1 MSIIKRVSPLLNLDK
16 YKTFIEDADPNSLY
30 LKINE
35 FKDVFTGGKNG
46 FVIEGTPYLRETTE
60 VKIEIKDVTGN
71 TIYVEPGD
79 GTPEYYEGLSKVI
92 STHVYDDTPIG
103 EGLVTIL
110 AELKEYIDENGTVR
124 PVPDE
129 WKGVYNLKW
138 QRRITV
144 NRNFPNEDKV
154 RFYLRP
160 TVEIEEIVKPVY
172 NINLP
177 TVTRT
182 GEVSGIAELPLAGTD
197 ITNYGGGTIYRL
209 QLSSGSWNR
218 AVDENVVSVPSLN
231 YNSRVLEVL
240 NDRVVLVDRPYTV
253 NGVVNNFT
261 SQSFTTTFED
271 IEQQEFLESNIISS
285 YAKLTIR
292 RLSTFVGDVARVKIY
307 RKSRNTLED
316 FQFVQDITLEATE
329 FLVDYQ
335 ADSTNEL
342 YYGNFYG
349 NNLYNY
355 WISGSDD
362 HPIQPNTNILA
373 NSARIDYQSSIGGT
387 QKLITSQSFTF
398 SEGVEYTLSHNLL
411 YRGGG
416 SNTAYVKS
424 YLSSSTYLQE
434 INNTTYSTDLLQR
447 TVIST
452 NFIADKTDDAKLVF
466 EFVGDTTDSITPSP
480 EWYIS
485 AISLKSAEQTSFSPD
500 EITFIQPIPRK
511 IGEEI
516 FDFRFDFYDINNNF
530 IPVTVTAT
538 KLFDGGNDIPG
549 VGLKS
554 FTLESDLQSFKF
566 DTEGTPNPINQQI
579 LFSVN
584 KIGAFT
590 GSITFASSAF
600 DGNGNELTPESY
612 VGGQYPGLLTNV
624 TDTSAILTLGNF
636 TGSRNDVTVSS
647 VRYVATLEDVTSV
660 LGIVRV
666 IEGFP
671 PSVLTAVASKNQFV
685 FNPDDNLKPVT
696 SNDFIEIFVNNRNFT
711 SGSLTVVSASNLP
724 SLEVVSSTPSASVFK
739 LYAGSP
745 DEYPTSWS
753 YYTPTSSSN
762 QGTYTFSQQDLSANV
777 QIQSVIEGA
786 GSKGLFANA
795 SQNQFFYKMTD
806 LTPTPLLQNSV
817 IQVKRQNLGRLDN
830 EITVTSGSGKPPLT
844 VVSDNLG
851 IKTFGISASN
861 YPYTAG
867 ETTYDFRALDLN
879 NELYS
884 DTVTISPII
893 AESQIAVNLTN
904 ENVSLSAFSTG
915 FVPSASFDFT
925 RGIIL
930 VTVGTEVISY
940 NSPIQNNRFSASLS
954 TTTNVSGAFINN
966 NGVYG
971 ITRLDD
977 DSGSVVLGVI
987 YRDGRGTD
995 TTFQKEVSYSKSKK
1009 AAPNIEVV
1017 TGPREQSVTANSNG
1031 LQIDSFDNAVVAVRE
1046 IYNNQINVKPFQSL
1060 TATSPDIL
1068 NICVSTSTGIIT
1080 LAGRTLGNSVNST
1093 SIAVNGSILDSEN
1106 TTRNINDTISLSK
1119 VKKSAPNVEVSV
1131 TPGAQ
1136 SIFADSLG
1144 QGFELPVTV
1153 TVSATEGGVSRFNSI
1168 GTPLFTN
1175 GLTGTVAGNEIIFSS
1190 FASQITSNTA
1200 TVTIPVSYTD
1210 SEGVSGTKSVVATVS
1225 KVLKAAPTTIVQL
1238 SSYAQSVLN
1247 DQGSYGNPSPFTV
1260 TVTEGGGAYAYLS
1273 DLGTNSSFRVTPTNG
1288 SNNDTSIVTPDTPTT
1303 DAGVA
1308 VSMSVEYI
1316 NSEGTYSSSFVQ
1328 HVVSVVSDG
1337 TDGEDSYSANLSN
1350 EAFVLLADRDG
1361 NVISYEGSGT
1371 DIAVFRGETELAGI
1385 TSGTPTAGQFS
1396 VTSNVIE
1403 GSITVGSITAGTP
1416 LVVGNHSN
1424 MTTDNVTIEYT
1435 INAED
1440 KVTLTK
1446 VQVGIKEKEAES
1458 AYDIFASNPAVVLPA
1473 DYRGCVS
1480 SYESSGTDIYAFY
1493 GSTQLTPI
1501 TSGTPSDGCFSIF
1514 SSCVIE
1520 GCIQI
1525 GSITKNDSEKTLVV
1539 GNHSNFCLTDDSALI
1554 MYCVNAEN
1562 RYCTQI
1568 YQAIV
1573 KAKEG
1578 APLNIELLPSSYV
1591 FNLDQ
1596 NGFFKSGSIEN
1607 SKFTV
1612 DVRKGDIQYTFACE
1626 EPYGEDTYRALFP
1639 SGDFDFTPSVVDNK
1653 LVLSP
1658 VYGFVFTNSYA
1669 LYGAGDGPSGSALIT
1684 VIDNSTDTPY
1694 DKLWGYT
1701 SIKDGQSSFTVN
1713 LTKTNHTFKANAL
1726 GCVSENDL
1734 SAGKFDIEFYNGLN
1748 QYTVDE
1754 GVGEPLSYASDTYRA
1769 SVGSSDGITFDTD
1782 TVSSQLQFTPSTL
1795 TKDSGSAVIQ
1805 ITDNKTSCTYCRTY
1819 TFSKTKDGSTGVSIL
1834 IDPANQI
1841 LSGSVIGPSFE
1852 PPKPFN
1858 VIVEQNGTKF
1868 CYDNDLTNPSTFKI
1882 TNVFSGSDITNNGNA
1897 TSATITPI
1905 TPTCFNRY
1913 DTTFCVC
1920 YRDVNSVISTPT
1932 QQRHGVNI
1940 TVNGSTGPGI
1950 VFTGLW
1956 EECRVYQFDLSNGRR
1971 DAVLWVGETPG
1982 TCDTYYASKQTH
1994 TSTAGDEPGTLDG
2007 NDYWQELGNQDFF
2020 VAAKIGIFEESY
2032 IQNTLNIGTNSNGG
2046 ISSANITLYGGTSN
2060 PYFSLGQNDNL
2071 TGQIFGCKGIWIGR
2085 DSDDYKAS
2093 FVGDSGA
2100 LLWDGC
2106 DLTVSGSIIATSGR
2120 FDGDVCVG
2128 GRVIIGPNANTPSPC
2143 VAYRDGAI
2151 NEHPVTWQ
2159 VDPYPSSPKPACW
2172 CTNIGG
2178 TGATGYLFVSCLLT
2192 SNNSNPLSD
2201 FDVVRADF
2209 IFTPNPQTIC
2219 TLPDIGWPPSTEV
2232 YLDFQITEGSNVLLS
2247 KECIIPK
2254 ETIGIVTET
2263 LCYGNISKKNTLQS
2277 RVLVYAYAILDFSC
2291 EDYSGD
2297 VTISSCLTG
2306 IQPSI
2311 SLRSNGLFTDVGGGE
2326 VSVVGLAL
2334 TGEGV
2339 STGGGGGGSVTS
2351 ITAGCGLLGGTIT
2364 STGTICLD
2372 VNSAQFI
2379 CGVKGSL
2386 PSGSISGSSQLTG
2399 SFDLR
2404 YALSGSGAVLPQ
2416 NLVSGSSQ
2424 ITLAGD
2430 VSGTANNTSITAN
2443 CIVNA
2448 DINSNAA
2455 IIHTKL
2461 DFRGSCLVS
2470 GSSQININFT
2480 CGVADVNRGGTGLG
2494 SLGSGCLLTGNGTN
2508 FVCLISPSC
2517 ITVCRAAWADC
2528 AQTAVRLSTA
2538 IGVSDGGTGQT
2549 TYSNGELL
2557 IGNAGTLTRRG
2568 LCGGSGI
2575 TILNGAGC
2583 ITISGCTGT
2592 VFAVGGR
2599 GSVSGLAI
2607 CGLVTTTGDIVLCG
2621 TLQVSPSNFASQTQ
2635 NTFLAAPNGSAGV
2648 PTFRSIVAADVP
2660 TLNQNTTGQA
2670 GSVANSVTFSNSS
2683 TGGAA
2688 SGTTF
2693 NGSSAVTITRGTLS
2707 AACDNHTHDVT
2718 CITTGCFGVGRGGT
2732 GRPSL
2737 LIGCLLVGNG
2747 TGAVCFQSPDDLL
2760 VKYAQCSN
2768 NSCNAQ
2774 CLQGALPAISPTV
2787 STIVQRT
2794 TNGSICACSVVI
2806 SNDNQILFRGG
2817 TNVDS
2822 AINRECNGCILNIG
2836 TNVCNRFGTTFV
2848 GNTFGYWIRVD
2859 ARNECSTLYN
2869 GIFFYRA
2876 CSNGCCELELAKITC
2891 SGITSRDFIL
2901 SSDRRIKCDIQ
2912 PLTYSLDKLNCITPY
2927 SYNKQGKDEIGIIAQ
2942 DLQTIYPQAVF
2953 SGSDGYLNI
2962 STNALPTIL
2971 LGAVKELTERV
2982 MCLECMLMMR
2992 GE

>member
-79 GTPEYYEGLSKVI
+79 GAPEYYEGLAKVI
-92 STHVYDDTPIG
+92 SAHVYDDTPIG

-110 AELKEYIDENGTVR
+110 AELKEYIDDNGTVR

-138 QRRITV
+138 QRRITI

-172 NINLP
+172 NITLP

-182 GEVSGIAELPLAGTD
+182 GEVSGIAELPLAGTN

-209 QLSSGSWNR
+209 QLTDGSWDR
-218 AVDENVVSVPSLN
+218 AVDQNIVSIPSLN
-231 YNSRVLEVL
+231 YQATVLEVL
-240 NDRVVLVDRPYTV
+240 NDRVVLVDVPYTV

-271 IEQQEFLESNIISS
+271 VEQQEFLESNIISS

-329 FLVDYQ
+329 FLVDYLAQ
-335 ADSTNEL
+335 NTNEL

-549 VGLKS
+549 VGLRS

-566 DTEGTPNPINQQI
+566 DTEGNPNPPNQEI

-590 GSITFASSAF
+590 GSITFVSSAF
-600 DGNGNELTPESY
+600 DGDGIELTSESY
-612 VGGQYPGLLTNV
+612 ADGQYPGLLTNV

-660 LGIVRV
+660 LGIVRI

-696 SNDFIEIFVNNRNFT
+696 PNDFIEIFVNNRNFT

-786 GSKGLFANA
+786 GAKGLFATTN
-795 SQNQFFYKMTD
+795 QNQFFYKMTD
-806 LTPTPLLQNSV
+806 LTPVPPLQNSV

-893 AESQIAVNLTN
+893 AESQIAVNVTN
-904 ENVSLSAFSTG
+904 ENITLAALSTG
-915 FVPSASFDFT
+915 FIPSASFDFA
-925 RGIIL
+925 RGVIL
-930 VTVGTEVISY
+930 VTVGTDVINY
-940 NSPIQNNRFSASLS
+940 NSPLQNNRFSASLS
-954 TTTNVSGAFINN
+954 STLNVSGAFVDNT
-966 NGVYG
+966 GVYG
-971 ITRLDD
+971 ISRLDD
-977 DSGSVVLGVI
+977 DSGSVVLDVI

-995 TTFQKEVSYSKSKK
+995 TTFQKEITYSKTKK
-1009 AAPNIEVV
+1009 AAPIIEIV
-1017 TGPREQSVTANSNG
+1017 TGPKDQSVTATSNG
-1031 LQIDSFDNAVVAVRE
+1031 TQTDSFDNVVVVARE
-1046 IYNNQINVKPFQSL
+1046 IYDNSITIKPFQTL
-1060 TATSPDIL
+1060 TASGSNLPSIVTTP
-1068 NICVSTSTGIIT
+1068 STGIIT
-1080 LAGRTLGNSVNST
+1080 LAGRTLATNVNSAN
-1093 SIAVNGSILDSEN
+1093 IAIEGTIIDSEN
-1106 TTRNINDTISLSK
+1106 VTRTVNDTISLSK

-1144 QGFELPVTV
+1144 CGFSLPVAV
-1153 TVSATEGGVSRFNSI
+1153 TVSATEGGTSRFTSI
-1168 GTPLFTN
+1168 GTPSFTN
-1175 GLTGTVAGNEIIFSS
+1175 GLNGTVSTNTVVFNTISS
-1190 FASQITSNTA
+1190 CLTA
-1200 TVTIPVSYTD
+1200 TSASVSIPVSYID

-1238 SSYAQSVLN
+1238 TSYAQSVLN
-1247 DQGSYGNPSPFTV
+1247 EQGSYGTP
-1260 TVTEGGGAYAYLS
+1260 
-1273 DLGTNSSFRVTPTNG
+1273 SSFRVAVNEGKGAYSYDDTLISNESFRITPTNALNSG
-1288 SNNDTSIVTPDTPTT
+1288 DIVTPNTPTT

-1308 VSMSVEYI
+1308 VSMSVEYK
-1316 NSEGTYSSSFVQ
+1316 NSEGTLSSSFAE
-1328 HVVSVVSDG
+1328 HVVSVITQPS
-1337 TDGEDSYSANLSN
+1337 DSYSANLSN

-1371 DIAVFRGETELAGI
+1371 DIAVFKGETELTGI
-1385 TSGTPTAGQFS
+1385 TSGTPTDGQFS
-1396 VTSNVIE
+1396 VTATPIE
-1403 GSITVGSITAGTP
+1403 GSINIGSFTPGTP
-1416 LVVGNHSN
+1416 LVVGNHN
-1424 MTTDNVTIEYT
+1424 DMTTDNVTIEYT

-1446 VQVGIKEKEAES
+1446 VQVGIKEREAEN
-1458 AYDIFASNPAVVLPA
+1458 AYEIALTNNAVSIPA
-1473 DYRGCVS
+1473 DLNGVVKTYDS
-1480 SYESSGTDIYAFY
+1480 TGTEIYAFY
-1493 GSTQLTPI
+1493 GSSKLIPVV
-1501 TSGTPSDGCFSIF
+1501 SGIPADGCFSVF
-1514 SSCVIE
+1514 YTESVE
-1520 GCIQI
+1520 GDITV
-1525 GSITKNDSEKTLVV
+1525 GSISRNLTENTIVV
-1539 GNHSNFCLTDDSALI
+1539 GNHSNMCSTNCIATIL
-1554 MYCVNAEN
+1554 YCVNAEN
-1562 RYCTQI
+1562 RHCVPLF
-1568 YQAIV
+1568 QAI
-1573 KAKEG
+1573 
-1578 APLNIELLPSSYV
+1578 
-1591 FNLDQ
+1591 
-1596 NGFFKSGSIEN
+1596 
-1607 SKFTV
+1607 SKV
-1612 DVRKGDIQYTFACE
+1612 
-1626 EPYGEDTYRALFP
+1626 
-1639 SGDFDFTPSVVDNK
+1639 N
-1653 LVLSP
+1653 
-1658 VYGFVFTNSYA
+1658 
-1669 LYGAGDGPSGSALIT
+1669 DG
-1684 VIDNSTDTPY
+1684 N
-1694 DKLWGYT
+1694 
-1701 SIKDGQSSFTVN
+1701 DGNDAISVN
-1713 LTKTNHTFKANAL
+1713 LTKTNHTFKADQSGCISEDELSL
-1726 GCVSENDL
+1726 GRFSVDFYKGINRFS
-1734 SAGKFDIEFYNGLN
+1734 FDCEIPYS
-1748 QYTVDE
+1748 T
-1754 GVGEPLSYASDTYRA
+1754 DTYRTT
-1769 SVGSSDGITFDTD
+1769 VVNNDGITFNTSIISDIILFVPA
-1782 TVSSQLQFTPSTL
+1782 TV
-1795 TKDSGSAVIQ
+1795 TKDSGSATIVAIE
-1805 ITDNKTSCTYCRTY
+1805 NSTSCPYCREY
-1819 TFSKTKDGSTGVSIL
+1819 TFNKVKDGPPGSTGVSIL
-1834 IDPANQI
+1834 IDPSTQI
-1841 LSGSVIGPSFE
+1841 LTGSVLGPSFAD
-1852 PPKPFN
+1852 PKPFT

-1868 CYDNDLTNPSTFKI
+1868 CYDNNLTNPSTFKI
-1882 TNVFSGSDITNNGNA
+1882 TNVFSGSGIADGGNA
-1897 TSATITPI
+1897 SSATITPI
-1905 TPTCFNRY
+1905 CACSFNRY

-1920 YRDVNSVISTPT
+1920 YKDSNCVISTPT
-1932 QQRHGVNI
+1932 QQRHGVSI
-1940 TVNGSTGPGI
+1940 TADGSTGPGI
-1950 VFTGLW
+1950 VFTGVW
-1956 EECRVYQFDLSNGRR
+1956 EEGRIYQFDLSNGRR
-1971 DAVLWVGETPG
+1971 DAVLWEGATVDTY
-1982 TCDTYYASKQTH
+1982 DTYYATKVGH
-1994 TSTAGDEPGTLDG
+1994 TACLDNKPTTGGNAVWESLGT
-2007 NDYWQELGNQDFF
+2007 QDFF

-2032 IQNTLNIGTNSNGG
+2032 IQNTLNIGTNNNGG
-2046 ISSANITLYGGTSN
+2046 LSTANITLAGGTEY
-2060 PYFSLGQNDNL
+2060 PYFSLGQTPL
-2071 TGQIFGCKGIWIGR
+2071 QCWGCNGIWIGNDGGNYR
-2085 DSDDYKAS
+2085 AS
-2093 FVGDSGA
+2093 FVGDSGS
-2100 LLWDGC
+2100 LTWSGC
-2106 DLTVSGSIIATSGR
+2106 ELRVSGSIIATSGR
-2120 FDGDVCVG
+2120 FDGDVCIG
-2128 GRVIIGPNANTPSPC
+2128 GKVFLGPNACTPPPC
-2143 VAYRDGAI
+2143 VVTRDGTMECI
-2151 NEHPVTWQ
+2151 IPWQ
-2159 VDPYPSSPKPACW
+2159 IDCYSSSPRPACW
-2172 CTNIGG
+2172 CSNIGG
-2178 TGATGYLFVSCLLT
+2178 YVFVSSLLT

-2209 IFTPNPQTIC
+2209 IFTPDPNFIATPPSTA
-2219 TLPDIGWPPSTEV
+2219 WPPSTEV

-2254 ETIGIVTET
+2254 ETIGTVTET

-2277 RVLVYAYAILDFSC
+2277 RVLVCAYAILDFSC
-2291 EDYSGD
+2291 EDYTGD

-2339 STGGGGGGSVTS
+2339 STGGGGGGSGTVTEVGGCNGIDGTVNTTGCLFLSGQSSCFHNLNTNGIVVRCGSSAITSRNLCGGTGVTIFNPDGVSGNPLICVSVSGGVTCISGTGGILTSPACITSTGTIGLTGQALALHNLATNGLIARTSCGNVAGRTITGGTGITVTNGDGVSGNPSISGCIGTVTSVTGTGSVSGLSLSGIVTSSGNITLGGSLTLTSSQVTTALGFTPYNSTNPSGYTTCTGTVTS
-2351 ITAGCGLLGGTIT
+2351 IATNNGITGGTIT
-2364 STGTICLD
+2364 STGTI
-2372 VNSAQFI
+2372 
-2379 CGVKGSL
+2379 
-2386 PSGSISGSSQLTG
+2386 
-2399 SFDLR
+2399 
-2404 YALSGSGAVLPQ
+2404 
-2416 NLVSGSSQ
+2416 
-2424 ITLAGD
+2424 
-2430 VSGTANNTSITAN
+2430 
-2443 CIVNA
+2443 
-2448 DINSNAA
+2448 
-2455 IIHTKL
+2455 
-2461 DFRGSCLVS
+2461 
-2470 GSSQININFT
+2470 
-2480 CGVADVNRGGTGLG
+2480 GL
-2494 SLGSGCLLTGNGTN
+2494 
-2508 FVCLISPSC
+2508 
-2517 ITVCRAAWADC
+2517 
-2528 AQTAVRLSTA
+2528 
-2538 IGVSDGGTGQT
+2538 
-2549 TYSNGELL
+2549 
-2557 IGNAGTLTRRG
+2557 
-2568 LCGGSGI
+2568 
-2575 TILNGAGC
+2575 
-2583 ITISGCTGT
+2583 
-2592 VFAVGGR
+2592 
-2599 GSVSGLAI
+2599 
-2607 CGLVTTTGDIVLCG
+2607 
-2621 TLQVSPSNFASQTQ
+2621 
-2635 NTFLAAPNGSAGV
+2635 
-2648 PTFRSIVAADVP
+2648 
-2660 TLNQNTTGQA
+2660 TGQA
-2670 GSVANSVTFSNSS
+2670 LALHNLGTNGLIVRTGAGTVA
-2683 TGGAA
+2683 GR
-2688 SGTTF
+2688 
-2693 NGSSAVTITRGTLS
+2693 TITGTSNRITVTNGDGVSGNPTLTTPQ
-2707 AACDNHTHDVT
+2707 DLHTST
-2718 CITTGCFGVGRGGT
+2718 
-2732 GRPSL
+2732 
-2737 LIGCLLVGNG
+2737 N
-2747 TGAVCFQSPDDLL
+2747 FQ
-2760 VKYAQCSN
+2760 
-2768 NSCNAQ
+2768 
-2774 CLQGALPAISPTV
+2774 V
-2787 STIVQRT
+2787 STL
-2794 TNGSICACSVVI
+2794 CAS
-2806 SNDNQILFRGG
+2806 S
-2817 TNVDS
+2817 
-2822 AINRECNGCILNIG
+2822 
-2836 TNVCNRFGTTFV
+2836 NVC
-2848 GNTFGYWIRVD
+2848 
-2859 ARNECSTLYN
+2859 AS
-2869 GIFFYRA
+2869 
-2876 CSNGCCELELAKITC
+2876 
-2891 SGITSRDFIL
+2891 DFIL
-2901 SSDRRIKCDIQ
+2901 TSDKRLKCNIT
-2912 PLTYSLDKLNCITPY
+2912 PLENNLDKLKYIQPY
-2927 SYNKQGKDEIGIIAQ
+2927 SYIKNGNCEIGVIAQ
-2942 DLQTIYPQAVF
+2942 EFECVSSLSVNPN
-2953 SGSDGYLNI
+2953 GDGYLGI
-2962 STNALPTIL
+2962 SSNALPTIL
-2971 LGAVKELTERV
+2971 LGAVKELTQKV
-2982 MCLECMLMMR
+2982 LCLECMLSER
-2992 GE
+2992 NR